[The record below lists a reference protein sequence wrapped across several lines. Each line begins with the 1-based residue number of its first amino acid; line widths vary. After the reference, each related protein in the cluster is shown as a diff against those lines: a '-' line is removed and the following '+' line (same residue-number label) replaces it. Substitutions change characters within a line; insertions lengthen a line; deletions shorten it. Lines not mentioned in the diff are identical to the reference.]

1 MKRILTAALLAIA
14 STAFAQV
21 SPDDKVFIGETDSN
35 EVVYIIA
42 PSVEIK
48 KTKRGNYFIT
58 GDAEVVG
65 RTTGKSDFWNIAAPL
80 MTCAVGR
87 GPTVI
92 ISLTAVANGVPA
104 EKATEQ
110 FHWEKNGTKT
120 ADAIIN
126 VLCLTA
132 EKMIDGASERPKKK
146 QRAYL

>member
-1 MKRILTAALLAIA
+1 MKRILTATLFTIA

-21 SPDDKVFIGETDSN
+21 SNDDKVFIGETDSN

-48 KTKRGNYFIT
+48 KTQRGNYFIT

-80 MTCAVGR
+80 MTCAIGR

-92 ISLTAVANGVPA
+92 MSLTAVANGVPA

-146 QRAYL
+146 RGAYL

>member
-1 MKRILTAALLAIA
+1 MKRILTAALFTIA

-48 KTKRGNYFIT
+48 KTKRGNYFIS

-80 MTCAVGR
+80 MTCAASR

-92 ISLTAVANGVPA
+92 MNLTALANGIPVDQ
-104 EKATEQ
+104 TMEQ

-132 EKMIDGASERPKKK
+132 EKMINGATERPKKK
-146 QRAYL
+146 PGTYL

>member
-1 MKRILTAALLAIA
+1 MKRILTAALFTIA

-21 SPDDKVFIGETDSN
+21 SLDDKVFIGETDSN

-48 KTKRGNYFIT
+48 KTQRGNFFIS

-80 MTCAVGR
+80 MTCARGR

-92 ISLTAVANGVPA
+92 LNLTAVANGVPT
-104 EKATEQ
+104 EKAMEQ
-110 FHWEKNGTKT
+110 FHWDKNGTKT
-120 ADAIIN
+120 ADAIIS

-146 QRAYL
+146 QGTYL

>member
-1 MKRILTAALLAIA
+1 MKRILTAALFTIA

-21 SPDDKVFIGETDSN
+21 SNEDKVFIGETSSN

-48 KTKRGNYFIT
+48 KTQRGNYFIT

-80 MTCAVGR
+80 MTCAAGR

-92 ISLTAVANGVPA
+92 MSLTAVADGVPV

-110 FHWEKNGTKT
+110 FHWEKSGSKT

-132 EKMIDGASERPKKK
+132 EKMINSGTERPKKK
-146 QRAYL
+146 QGTYL

>member
-1 MKRILTAALLAIA
+1 MKRILTAAFFVLSA
-14 STAFAQV
+14 TAFAQV

-48 KTKRGNYFIT
+48 KTSRGNFFIS

-80 MTCAVGR
+80 TTCGRGR

-92 ISLTAVANGVPA
+92 MNLTALANGVPA
-104 EKATEQ
+104 AQAMES
-110 FHWEKNGTKT
+110 FHWDKNGSKT
-120 ADAIIN
+120 ADAIIS

-132 EKMIDGASERPKKK
+132 EKMIKEATEKPKKK
-146 QRAYL
+146 QSTYL